1 MARFPPRRG
10 TNVAGHR
17 RGCNGN
23 GPSSHFEMNSQSG
36 VTSFPPLAGVA
47 GRLHNAVSLSKQKWH
62 AKSFDY
68 FKRFFLSARKSSV
81 FFPKL

>member
-10 TNVAGHR
+10 PNVAGYR

-23 GPSSHFEMNSQSG
+23 GPSSNFEMKRQSG

-62 AKSFDY
+62 ARSLDY
-68 FKRFFLSARKSSV
+68 FNRCFLTARKSSA